1 MPTVSTLSALFVVDV
16 CNKLVKI
23 VIISNYKRVMEK
35 SVDRQY
41 NHFQESFGKTSQT
54 INFHCSRANAKWC
67 VDN

>member
-23 VIISNYKRVMEK
+23 VNLLEIMSYVK

-54 INFHCSRANAKWC
+54 INFHCSRAKAKWC